1 MLNLFLIIVVAWA
14 ILSVTVGVHAYLTDE
29 HATSERAA
37 EVAKETFLFPI
48 VAIKRLVQRK

>member
-1 MLNLFLIIVVAWA
+1 MLNLFLVIVVAWA
-14 ILSVTVGVHAYLTDE
+14 ILSVTVGLHAYLTE
-29 HATSERAA
+29 HATSERAV